1 MKVLVVGSLKEVPS
15 YPELC
20 QEFSEKLAATLVD
33 RGHTIMTGCRGS
45 LDKAIA
51 EAAARRLAEK
61 KLDARKLLVS
71 YRLIDEEPGHRLG
84 SIRVS
89 SRTDWELSHPTL
101 DPPEQFIEADVILFV
116 AGKGG
121 TYIGANWAR
130 IAGKPVL
137 GIAQFGGA
145 AAEIFR
151 REREDFVERYAQ
163 LVSLDNFD
171 LLNQDT
177 LDMAALARDVVSLA
191 EMIVAPTSVFTIM
204 SFKEELF
211 DVFASYD
218 TVCKE
223 YGFTAVRTDQV
234 ESISRIVPRILEGIK
249 TSAFVIADVTEVSPN
264 VFYELGYAQGTGKP
278 VILTAKKGT
287 DLPFD
292 INDVPVIFWVN
303 QENLKTQLRKRVMH
317 IADQFG
323 HSRVAGLQ

>member
-1 MKVLVVGSLKEVPS
+1 
-15 YPELC
+15 
-20 QEFSEKLAATLVD
+20 
-33 RGHTIMTGCRGS
+33 
-45 LDKAIA
+45 
-51 EAAARRLAEK
+51 
-61 KLDARKLLVS
+61 
-71 YRLIDEEPGHRLG
+71 
-84 SIRVS
+84 
-89 SRTDWELSHPTL
+89 
-101 DPPEQFIEADVILFV
+101 
-116 AGKGG
+116 
-121 TYIGANWAR
+121 
-130 IAGKPVL
+130 
-137 GIAQFGGA
+137 
-145 AAEIFR
+145 
-151 REREDFVERYAQ
+151 
-163 LVSLDNFD
+163 
-171 LLNQDT
+171 
-177 LDMAALARDVVSLA
+177 
-191 EMIVAPTSVFTIM
+191 
-204 SFKEELF
+204 F